1 MAVERH
7 VGWWWGS
14 LYDATAVVG
23 YTFALARWGRGLGNQ
38 IPEIEHTGSVSGCIR
53 LHVVGLGAVVLQH
66 LLPQ

>member
-1 MAVERH
+1 M
-7 VGWWWGS
+7 
-14 LYDATAVVG
+14 YNATAVVG